1 MFSVSDVLARYEPDT
16 DSWVGFVPEF
26 VKLMSNDLGFEY
38 DITDERSLCDVIAVE
53 YFRMWLREEVDI
65 CATQDGSAAEC
76 CAVAK
81 NEYAP
86 HDFGVCAVHMHA
98 EGVRASGVRAG
109 GRACGRGQ
117 ACRSLTVSLLLS
129 SGCCLLDV
137 ASCT

>member
-65 CATQDGSAAEC
+65 CATQDGYAAEC

-86 HDFGVCAVHMHA
+86 HDFGVCAAHMHA
-98 EGVRASGVRAG
+98 EGACEPGCRRAGVRACV
-109 GRACGRGQ
+109 RPACFSR
-117 ACRSLTVSLLLS
+117 
-129 SGCCLLDV
+129 
-137 ASCT
+137 

>member
-1 MFSVSDVLARYEPDT
+1 
-16 DSWVGFVPEF
+16 VGFVPEF

-65 CATQDGSAAEC
+65 CATQDGYAAEC

-86 HDFGVCAVHMHA
+86 HDFGVCAAHMHA
-98 EGVRASGVRAG
+98 EGACEARVPAG
-109 GRACGRGQ
+109 GRACVRA
-117 ACRSLTVSLLLS
+117 ACMFFTLAVFQEPMLTLKPVRP
-129 SGCCLLDV
+129 
-137 ASCT
+137 